1 MGFFEC
7 PENPGHDQFANFC
20 IDDRTTVVG
29 ADVALT
35 VALHNDRAAAD
46 RPFSADRGGETLGG
60 DYSSFKAAI
69 LCP

>member
-35 VALHNDRAAAD
+35 VALH
-46 RPFSADRGGETLGG
+46 
-60 DYSSFKAAI
+60 K
-69 LCP
+69 